1 MTNPVPNYKVTTPY
15 KREGKHWKLGYHT
28 GIDYAAPMRTNVV
41 AAVGGRVLYAGKLSP
56 WGASYGNAIIVLHRD
71 MTRAIYAHLSKI
83 LVTTNQEIKTGQRIA
98 KVGNTG
104 NSTGAHLHFEVRQG
118 NNKTGEGYKY
128 GDDID
133 PMKYVVDGEPD
144 ITLPLIEPKPRKK
157 VVKKNAKNRKC

>member
-1 MTNPVPNYKVTTPY
+1 
-15 KREGKHWKLGYHT
+15 
-28 GIDYAAPMRTNVV
+28 
-41 AAVGGRVLYAGKLSP
+41 
-56 WGASYGNAIIVLHRD
+56 

-83 LVTTNQEIKTGQRIA
+83 LVTANQEIKTGQRIG

-104 NSTGAHLHFEVRQG
+104 NSTGAHLHFEVREG

-144 ITLPLIEPKPRKK
+144 ITLPLIERKPRKK
-157 VVKKNAKNRKC
+157 VVKKNAKNSKC